1 MNQAEKYENK
11 YDVIIIG
18 AGNGGLATAVTVA
31 RLGLRPLVIERNS
44 VPGGCATSIRRGRF
58 EFEPS
63 LHELAN
69 VGTDENPGSIRA
81 FFDSIGA
88 AVEWYTEDTLFRV
101 IADGEDGYDV
111 TLPVGIDTFCD
122 TMERLVP
129 GCRDS
134 VEKFFGCVEKVNRG
148 IAYLGGGRV
157 DSQVLAT
164 EHADFMRLASHSV
177 DEVLDVLQMP
187 KRAQNIMKTY
197 WCYLGAPTNELDF
210 AHYGMMFERYVKFRP
225 AMPRYRSHELSLAL
239 EKAIRDNGGDIWYN
253 TEVREILVKD
263 NKACGVVANGKEIYA
278 NCVVANCFPEV
289 AYTQLINRN
298 EVPERALQL
307 CSARESGP
315 LFFTVYLGL
324 NRTAEEIGIKDYSVF
339 LYGSPDAGKQF
350 ESCGDTDNSMM
361 IVNCL
366 NRVIPDSSP
375 EGTCTLFLTT
385 MLTEEAWG
393 DVKAED
399 YKRVKNRIAGRLI
412 ATYENKLGIEITPY
426 IEEIVIAAPPTFAR
440 YLNTPNGTPYGY
452 RLQPWDTMIN
462 RIMHVKNESPIQ
474 GLYFTGAHAE
484 RGDGYSSTY
493 AQGIALGNRI
503 RKEVGAYDK

>member
-1 MNQAEKYENK
+1 MKRTDNYVRK
-11 YDVIIIG
+11 YDVIVIG

-31 RLGLRPLVIERNS
+31 RLGLRPLVIERNN

-69 VGTDENPGSIRA
+69 VGTDENPGSIRK
-81 FFDSIGA
+81 FFESIGA
-88 AVEWYTEDTLFRV
+88 KVEWCTENTLFRV

-111 TLPVGIDTFCD
+111 TLPVGIEAFCD
-122 TMERLVP
+122 AMERAVP

-134 VEKFFGCVEKVNRG
+134 VVHFFDCVEKVNRG
-148 IAYLGGGRV
+148 IAYLGGGKV
-157 DSQVLAT
+157 DPQVLAT
-164 EHADFMRLASHSV
+164 EYADFMRLASHSV
-177 DEVLDVLQMP
+177 DEVLIALEMP
-187 KRAQNIMKTY
+187 EKAQNIMKTY

-210 AHYGMMFERYVKFRP
+210 AHYGMMFERYVKYRP

-239 EKAIRDNGGDIWYN
+239 ERAICESGGEIRYN
-253 TEVREILVKD
+253 TEARKILVEN
-263 NKACGVVANGKEIYA
+263 NKVYGVVANEEEIYA
-278 NCVVANCFPEV
+278 DCVVANCFPDNV
-289 AYTQLINRN
+289 YTTLMGRE
-298 EVPERALQL
+298 EVPEAALKL
-307 CSARESGP
+307 CSARECGP

-324 NRTAEEIGIKDYSVF
+324 NRSADDLGIKEYSVF

-385 MLTEEAWG
+385 MLTESAWG
-393 DVKAED
+393 EVKPEE
-399 YKRVKNRIAGRLI
+399 YKKTKNRIAKRMI
-412 ATYENKLGIEITPY
+412 ATYEKKLGLNVTPY

-452 RLQPWDTMIN
+452 RLLPWDTMIN
-462 RIMHVKNESPIQ
+462 RMMHLKEETPVQ

-503 RKEVGAYDK
+503 VKEVGEREK